1 MLDLYEFD
9 LIYVG
14 NKFFV
19 KDRQGANLGD
29 IESDAFNT
37 LADVIDRM
45 QIYYN
50 DYILESIEE
59 CEENG
64 EKVNDWDLAVKNLNE
79 NSQKIVNVD
88 TKKFEEYLQLKGIDK
103 IFFKV
108 DTHITKF
115 NNHSSTYHLFNDG
128 EMASIYTD
136 NGHYSIQVIGD
147 VEVNL
152 FANKDF
158 DYNGKLYKK
167 GEFIDHFLGDG
178 YSFAIWLEQ
187 YTNNFLERDLLLEN
201 KNPKYKLDF
210 ELNNWYESFFYDL
223 DGEEEYSMELDACYL
238 SDAITEVEDM
248 IQTQKINH
256 EIWVV

>member
-29 IESDAFNT
+29 IESDVFNT

-45 QIYYN
+45 QVYHN
-50 DYILESIEE
+50 DYIYESIEE

-64 EKVNDWDLAVKNLNE
+64 EKVDGWDLKVKDLIE
-79 NSQKIVNVD
+79 NPQRVGNID
-88 TKKFEEYLQLKGIDK
+88 IQKFEEYIRLKGMDK
-103 IFFKV
+103 NFFKV
-108 DTHITKF
+108 DTHITRF
-115 NNHSSTYHLFNDG
+115 NNYGSTYHLFNDG

-136 NGHYSIQVIGD
+136 NGYYSIQVIGD

-152 FANKDF
+152 FANEDF
-158 DYNGKLYKK
+158 EHNGKSYKE
-167 GEFIDHFLGDG
+167 GDFIDHFLGDG
-178 YSFAIWLEQ
+178 YSFATWLEQ

-201 KNPKYKLDF
+201 KNPKYKLEF
-210 ELNNWYESFFYDL
+210 EHNNWYESFFYNL
-223 DGEEEYSMELDACYL
+223 DGEEEYSTELDACYL
-238 SDAITEVEDM
+238 SDAITEIKDM
-248 IQTQKINH
+248 IQMQKINH
-256 EIWVV
+256 EIWGC